1 MKNFLVNVGLLLT
14 PFLLVEAVFRFLPVA
29 YLPPIEPVNDKAPM
43 AHFQPNVEYRWS
55 RDWNFSVVTQKRSN
69 NYGYIYA
76 ADYDPQAR
84 TPLLAL
90 IGDSLVEA
98 QQVDAGK
105 SAGVEPAM

>member
-14 PFLLVEAVFRFLPVA
+14 PFLLVEAVFRFMPVA

-76 ADYDPQAR
+76 ADYDR
-84 TPLLAL
+84 M
-90 IGDSLVEA
+90 IREESRH
-98 QQVDAGK
+98 
-105 SAGVEPAM
+105 S